1 MMELLGVAAIM
12 LATGCVAGII
22 AGLLGVG
29 GGIVIVPVLFEVLP
43 WLGVPDE
50 LRMHI
55 AVGTSLAII
64 IPTSFN
70 SARSHYAKGAVDTGI
85 LKSLGPAVFLG
96 VLVGLVF
103 TGRVRGEILT
113 AIFAT
118 IALLVAA
125 QMLLLP
131 KGAALAKQMPGTA
144 GTGALGLFIG
154 WVSVCMGIG
163 GGTVG
168 VPLMTLFSV
177 PIHNAVATASVLGLI
192 IGIPGLIGF
201 IINGWGATTLS
212 AGYLGYVHLLGAIL
226 IAPVSTML
234 APYGAK
240 IAHSLSPRALKI
252 CFGVFLLITAV
263 RMYRTL
269 L

>member
-1 MMELLGVAAIM
+1 MTELLPVALGMI
-12 LATGCVAGII
+12 ATGCVAGII

-29 GGIVIVPVLFEVLP
+29 GGIVIVPVLFVMLP
-43 WLGVPDE
+43 LLGVPEE

-55 AVGTSLAII
+55 AVGTSLAVI

-70 SARSHYAKGAVDTGI
+70 SARSHYKKGAVDTGI
-85 LKSLGPAVFLG
+85 LKALAPM
-96 VLVGLVF
+96 VLVGVFVGLIF
-103 TGRVRGEILT
+103 TGNVRGDVLT

-131 KGAALAKQMPGTA
+131 KGAVIANQMPGPV

-168 VPLMTLFSV
+168 VPLMSLFAV
-177 PIHNAVATASVLGLI
+177 PIHNAVATASVLGLV

-201 IINGWGATTLS
+201 IYNGWGITHLS
-212 AGYLGYVHLLGAIL
+212 DGYLGYVHLLGAVL
-226 IAPVSTML
+226 IAPASTLL
-234 APYGAK
+234 APLGAR
-240 IAHSLSPRALKI
+240 IAHALSPKVLKM
-252 CFGVFLLITAV
+252 CFGLFLLVTAA
-263 RMYRTL
+263 RMYYSL